1 MGLIQECKPI
11 LAQRDRRDLL
21 FHVRKEIVDLQAE
34 VEDEDVDVT
43 AEMVV
48 DSLIQKYPE
57 KLVFQKKIMPVGK
70 KYIID

>member
-1 MGLIQECKPI
+1 MGLIQECKPV

-34 VEDEDVDVT
+34 VEDVT

-70 KYIID
+70 KYIRD

>member
-34 VEDEDVDVT
+34 VEDEDVT